1 MNRPLP
7 LYRMLPANL
16 PHDVQLKGDYTF
28 SSTNGDDPGA
38 RSTAHC
44 QFSLGSN
51 SDWSADTHDLLI
63 RCNLSN
69 AEVLKRLFEDRGVVA
84 NDGELLLALEWT
96 SADSCW
102 RKTGQPR
109 VLTTSSFSDDEAFPE
124 LVLHLPPGSLRGSGN
139 VSIQSFLGQPGT
151 GDGSPGLASLQ
162 GSRLGQLMQSVEI
175 VIDGNGSLFPVL
187 EESLG
192 NDGPLWELRTSW
204 SDPRDEAFQS
214 DYVALVLNR
223 EHELFSQL
231 RERASEPGRQSPLM
245 RQIVSSW
252 IALLV
257 HQVKSDLGPDFN
269 SIVNH
274 YGQSEDFA
282 SIADAVASFIR
293 LGQLDTS
300 SLNALF
306 VSTQCWFDRR
316 LRETVN
322 IE

>member
-1 MNRPLP
+1 MSRPLP
-7 LYRMLPANL
+7 LYRTLPANL
-16 PHDVQLKGDYTF
+16 PAEAPLEAAFAF
-28 SSTNGDDPGA
+28 SSANGDDPGA
-38 RSTAHC
+38 RDTAQF
-44 QFSLGSN
+44 QFSLGTD

-63 RCNLSN
+63 RCNLAN
-69 AEVLKRLFEDRGVVA
+69 TEMLKCLFEDRGVVA

-102 RKTGQPR
+102 RKVGKPY
-109 VLTTSSFSDDEAFPE
+109 VLTTNSFSEDAAFPE
-124 LVLHLPPGSLRGSGN
+124 LVLHLPAGSVRGSGS
-139 VSIQSFLGQPGT
+139 VSIQLFLGDPGSS
-151 GDGSPGLASLQ
+151 DGTYGLARLR
-162 GSRLGQLMQSVEI
+162 GFRLGQLRSVEI
-175 VIDGNGSLFPVL
+175 VIDGDGSLFPVL

-192 NDGPLWELRTSW
+192 NEGPLWELRTSW

-223 EHELFSQL
+223 DHELFSQL

-257 HQVKSDLGPDFN
+257 DQVKSDLGPDFN

-274 YGQSEDFA
+274 YGQTEDFA
-282 SIADAVASFIR
+282 SIADAVAAFIR
-293 LGQLDTS
+293 LGQLDAS
-300 SLNALF
+300 SLSSLF
-306 VSTQCWFDRR
+306 ISTQCWFDRR
-316 LRETVN
+316 LRATVN